1 MEQEFNQQ
9 DYNWVYYVIGLTAGI
24 LIGFVVEGHVILG
37 AVLGLLFGGL
47 VKFAVNKSRT
57 YKHHKF
63 SRKVFIFTMCWYLI
77 S

>member
-47 VKFAVNKSRT
+47 VKFAVNKSR
-57 YKHHKF
+57 
-63 SRKVFIFTMCWYLI
+63 S
-77 S
+77 